1 MSLPGVD
8 QIFELALALR
18 AAFEAAQS
26 NKEQCR
32 TLVDRTDRIAAEIR
46 KMDPAAMQA
55 LVQRPV
61 LGELASTLTSAVE
74 LCTQYGKK
82 SYLNRLW
89 SHNSDAE
96 KFDELFKACSTP
108 IYLPLRT
115 PVL

>member
-55 LVQRPV
+55 LVRRPV
-61 LGELASTLTSAVE
+61 LSELAGTLTSAVE